1 MDEKIEKDTKIDMK
15 NIKFIN
21 PYKTEEQIKNENNKI
36 SDNTNKDISQNNTE
50 NKSIKFYEIKN
61 NKKQLN

>member
-36 SDNTNKDISQNNTE
+36 SDNTNKDISQ
-50 NKSIKFYEIKN
+50 KRK
-61 NKKQLN
+61 NKKSLN